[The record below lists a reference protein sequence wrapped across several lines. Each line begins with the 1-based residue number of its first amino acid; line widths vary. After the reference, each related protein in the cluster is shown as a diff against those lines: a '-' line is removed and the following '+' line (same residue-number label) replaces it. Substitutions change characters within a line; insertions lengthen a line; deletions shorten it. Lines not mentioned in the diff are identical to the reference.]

1 MSDDRQCQ
9 VKWEEVWKPHCST
22 SYEQVCRSE
31 PQQECSTEYREE
43 CRTEQRQLC
52 TTEYE
57 RLCSTSY
64 EQQCETEYEE
74 ECWEETEE
82 QCFHE
87 QACSEPEPVHTYSSE
102 DSRHKRSASDH
113 EEELMLEDE
122 ELEAELRAAI
132 DQMSASDLL
141 ELSHD
146 FTEEDLNE
154 LTEDESS
161 DVTGPGI
168 AVVDGDLN
176 SRTKRGIFLKK
187 FLFKKHLL
195 KKLKNKLKKGLP
207 GPGPLGFLPL
217 IKKKLKKIPGP
228 FGLAPLVIKKAL
240 GNPVKK
246 ALVKPALAA
255 PLVKVGLGIPVKAGL
270 GIKKK
275 AAGLGV
281 K

>member
-1 MSDDRQCQ
+1 MG
-9 VKWEEVWKPHCST
+9 
-22 SYEQVCRSE
+22 
-31 PQQECSTEYREE
+31 
-43 CRTEQRQLC
+43 
-52 TTEYE
+52 
-57 RLCSTSY
+57 
-64 EQQCETEYEE
+64 
-74 ECWEETEE
+74 
-82 QCFHE
+82 
-87 QACSEPEPVHTYSSE
+87 
-102 DSRHKRSASDH
+102 
-113 EEELMLEDE
+113 
-122 ELEAELRAAI
+122 I

-154 LTEDESS
+154 LTEDDFTEEDLNELTEDESS
-161 DVTGPGI
+161 DVTGP
-168 AVVDGDLN
+168 VVDGDLN

-187 FLFKKHLL
+187 LLFKKHLL

-228 FGLAPLVIKKAL
+228 FGFAPLVIKKAL

-255 PLVKVGLGIPVKAGL
+255 PFVKAGLGIPVKAGL

-275 AAGLGV
+275 AALDAAGLGV
-281 K
+281 KKIKLGAAGLGVKKIGLGAAGLGIKKKKIGLGAAGLGVAAIGAKKADSRLEPRLAQPRELRKVAPPPALRLDHLATRLDTHQDTHPAMPLQRCAAP

>member
-1 MSDDRQCQ
+1 
-9 VKWEEVWKPHCST
+9 
-22 SYEQVCRSE
+22 
-31 PQQECSTEYREE
+31 
-43 CRTEQRQLC
+43 
-52 TTEYE
+52 
-57 RLCSTSY
+57 
-64 EQQCETEYEE
+64 
-74 ECWEETEE
+74 
-82 QCFHE
+82 
-87 QACSEPEPVHTYSSE
+87 
-102 DSRHKRSASDH
+102 
-113 EEELMLEDE
+113 MLEDE

-240 GNPVKK
+240 
-246 ALVKPALAA
+246 VKPALAT
-255 PLVKVGLGIPVKAGL
+255 PFVKAGLGIPVKAGL

-275 AAGLGV
+275 AALGAAGLGV
-281 K
+281 KKIKLGAAGLGVKKIKLGAAGLGIKKK

>member
-1 MSDDRQCQ
+1 M
-9 VKWEEVWKPHCST
+9 
-22 SYEQVCRSE
+22 
-31 PQQECSTEYREE
+31 
-43 CRTEQRQLC
+43 
-52 TTEYE
+52 
-57 RLCSTSY
+57 
-64 EQQCETEYEE
+64 TEYEE

-87 QACSEPEPVHTYSSE
+87 QDCSEPEPVHTYSSE

-154 LTEDESS
+154 VTEDESS
-161 DVTGPGI
+161 DVTGI

-217 IKKKLKKIPGP
+217 IKKKLKIPGP
-228 FGLAPLVIKKAL
+228 IGLAPLVIKKAL

-255 PLVKVGLGIPVKAGL
+255 PLLKAGLGI

-275 AAGLGV
+275 AALGAAGLGV
-281 K
+281 KKIKLGAAGLGVKKK